1 MPRVLRTAALA
12 ALLVGAAGSLAL
24 MLYAGRRNQSRIL
37 VILFALW
44 VLAPFAALAWA
55 NFRGRLHALT
65 LGVAAVSLAIYG
77 AVASGL
83 LPAKI
88 GFIFLVVPA
97 ASLLVVALTM
107 LRARPGAR
115 GTS

>member
-1 MPRVLRTAALA
+1 VPRVLRTAALVA
-12 ALLVGAAGSLAL
+12 VLVGAAGSLAL

-65 LGVAAVSLAIYG
+65 PGVAAVSLAFYG
-77 AVASGL
+77 AVASGVL
-83 LPAKI
+83 RAKI

-97 ASLLVVALTM
+97 ISLLVTGAISLK
-107 LRARPGAR
+107 ARLSAR